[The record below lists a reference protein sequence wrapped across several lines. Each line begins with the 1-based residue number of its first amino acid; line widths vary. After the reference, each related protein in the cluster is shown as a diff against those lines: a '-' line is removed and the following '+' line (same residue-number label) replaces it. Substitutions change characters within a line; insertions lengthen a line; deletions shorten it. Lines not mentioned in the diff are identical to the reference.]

1 MIRFR
6 RSEPSDLLM
15 LSDWIVCDPFH
26 RDKLTPDF
34 FLETKESVSCYTVMD
49 DAGPVAFMREEVEG
63 DSVRLHAQFQFPEVR
78 TRLKAAIEE
87 GFPIIFTEAK
97 ARGFRQ
103 LRFEVDSLALIK
115 AMLRF
120 GFRADLISDL

>member
-1 MIRFR
+1 MILFR
-6 RSEPSDLLM
+6 RTEPSDLLM
-15 LSDWIVCDPFH
+15 LSDWIVNDPFH
-26 RDKLTPDF
+26 REKLTPEF
-34 FLETKESVSCYTVMD
+34 FLTTGEGVSCYTVE
-49 DAGPVAFMREEVEG
+49 DAEGPVAFMREEVER
-63 DSVRLHAQFQFPEVR
+63 DAARLHAQFQFPEKR
-78 TRLKAAIEE
+78 KRLTVAIEE